1 MWAINGWWNKPESK
15 GEQTPETL
23 RSVCID
29 KWHQEQNRNR
39 QEAQDWCEDKN
50 RRNDKARGKDT
61 DLHNG
66 GTINDRQV
74 KLTGQSE
81 WAEETQERKRKV
93 KHETHEED
101 FTKIKQE
108 TT

>member
-1 MWAINGWWNKPESK
+1 M
-15 GEQTPETL
+15 
-23 RSVCID
+23 
-29 KWHQEQNRNR
+29 
-39 QEAQDWCEDKN
+39 
-50 RRNDKARGKDT
+50 RGSDT
-61 DLHNG
+61 DLHSG

-108 TT
+108 ATMHVQQCM